1 MPVGSTQEVEV
12 NARVV
17 AATNRDIEAEVKA
30 GRFREDLYFRLNVVQ
45 ILVPPLRDRAED
57 VPLLVR
63 SFLEKYAREYNRDL
77 RSVSPGAMAQL
88 LSYRWPG
95 NVRELSHCIERAV
108 ILASSDS
115 IDVKDLALER
125 SQAMVSNQS
134 ELMTF
139 EEGERRVLKAA
150 LTHYR
155 GNVVSAAEY
164 LGLSKSAMYRRL
176 EKLSIE
182 PKEFAS

>member
-1 MPVGSTQEVEV
+1 M
-12 NARVV
+12 
-17 AATNRDIEAEVKA
+17 
-30 GRFREDLYFRLNVVQ
+30 
-45 ILVPPLRDRAED
+45 
-57 VPLLVR
+57 
-63 SFLEKYAREYNRDL
+63 
-77 RSVSPGAMAQL
+77 
-88 LSYRWPG
+88 
-95 NVRELSHCIERAV
+95 
-108 ILASSDS
+108 ILASGDS

-125 SQAMVSNQS
+125 SQAMASNHS